1 MALTV
6 WDEPMGASREAT
18 QQDIDILQAK
28 VDAFGRFVTEFRHFE
43 QRLANDIELIK
54 ERYRVSASLSG

>member
-18 QQDIDILQAK
+18 QQDIDIMQAK
-28 VDAFGRFVTEFRHFE
+28 VDAFGRFVAEFRHYE
-43 QRLANDIELIK
+43 QRLAAEIELIK
-54 ERYRVSASLSG
+54 ERNRVSASLSG